1 MLIDDVAMFTW
12 TSLSSDLVYVECR
25 ASSGVHITDGL
36 LLEVCLQYSLVTDD
50 LWRELETILQLHVH
64 VCETLPFK
72 AP

>member
-1 MLIDDVAMFTW
+1 M
-12 TSLSSDLVYVECR
+12 ECR